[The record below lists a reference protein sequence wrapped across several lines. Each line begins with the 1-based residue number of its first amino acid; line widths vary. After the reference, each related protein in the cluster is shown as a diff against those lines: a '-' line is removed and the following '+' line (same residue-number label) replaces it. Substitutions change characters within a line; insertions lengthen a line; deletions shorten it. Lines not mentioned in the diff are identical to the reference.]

1 MRISRTAAT
10 RAPVERGIV
19 MKRSVMAAAVLT
31 VGTVLGVLTP
41 VAGSTAAWA
50 DGPRYVTSTMTF
62 DTVFPAGTICDF
74 DFHNVVTITDSTAI
88 FPDRTIDQVVT
99 QATDTNLATGF
110 TLTDTDHSTVI
121 TAADGQ
127 MTFVGIFFH
136 LRDASGKLVAVNA
149 GQLVLSPTGD
159 ILKFTPKINPDD
171 AAVLCPA
178 LGGHP
183 AT

>member
-1 MRISRTAAT
+1 MRRFAMVGAAL
-10 RAPVERGIV
+10 
-19 MKRSVMAAAVLT
+19 M
-31 VGTVLGVLTP
+31 VGTVLAVLTP

-50 DGPRYVTSTMTF
+50 DGPRYVTSTTTS

-88 FPDRTIDQVVT
+88 FPDKIIDHFVD

-110 TLTDTDHSTVI
+110 TLTDTDHNTTI

-127 MTFVGIFFH
+127 MKFVGIFFH
-136 LRDASGKLVAVNA
+136 LQDASGKIVAVNA
-149 GQLVLSPTGD
+149 GQAVVSATGD
-159 ILKFTPKINPDD
+159 LVKFTPKINPDD
-171 AAVLCPA
+171 AAVLCTA

-183 AT
+183 AS